1 MHFSPSGWL
10 TLRKFV
16 EFIQSWLSVEP
27 FPFSSVLKSLF
38 KWFIWWLISD
48 KHLIPFNNLHK
59 YLGSTP
65 ADTPVQQEPGD
76 VGSQRILRGA
86 LSQRRPFQQ
95 HAHAL
100 LYYSKNKELPWD
112 SLAGKMEPRRRVT
125 SQVSGES
132 LGLAAKRGSSASQG
146 WVVAK
151 RKQVY
156 LERYMLHR

>member
-65 ADTPVQQEPGD
+65 ADTPVQQEPGN
-76 VGSQRILRGA
+76 VSSQPRPQRCPLPGEALPAAAETHSTRVPFCVTAKMKNYPGILLREKWSPEGGSRPR
-86 LSQRRPFQQ
+86 SQ
-95 HAHAL
+95 A
-100 LYYSKNKELPWD
+100 SPWD
-112 SLAGKMEPRRRVT
+112 LLPSKGP
-125 SQVSGES
+125 
-132 LGLAAKRGSSASQG
+132 
-146 WVVAK
+146 
-151 RKQVY
+151 
-156 LERYMLHR
+156 

>member
-65 ADTPVQQEPGD
+65 ADTPVQQEAGN
-76 VGSQRILRGA
+76 VGSQHLLSGV
-86 LSQRRPFQQ
+86 LSQSRPFQRQ
-95 HAHAL
+95 LRHAAHTCPSEL
-100 LYYSKNKELPWD
+100 QQKPTTLGFSRGKNGAQKEGRIPGL
-112 SLAGKMEPRRRVT
+112 RRV
-125 SQVSGES
+125 
-132 LGLAAKRGSSASQG
+132 LGTCCQARVLSFT
-146 WVVAK
+146 
-151 RKQVY
+151 
-156 LERYMLHR
+156 